1 MEKSFD
7 PEKGILEES
16 WDFEDHNFE
25 KFDDK
30 VNRIGQ
36 ICDISPELQELAI
49 FGNSSNF
56 SLDFTEEEEQVS
68 QISFSFSKV
77 LEERHSFLSE
87 RGEAHNFSSALCSSV
102 GKVESDS
109 IDHSISILDKE
120 FSGSVLKG
128 MVKLRELRLWT

>member
-1 MEKSFD
+1 MVPLEKSFD

-49 FGNSSNF
+49 F
-56 SLDFTEEEEQVS
+56 
-68 QISFSFSKV
+68 
-77 LEERHSFLSE
+77 
-87 RGEAHNFSSALCSSV
+87 
-102 GKVESDS
+102 
-109 IDHSISILDKE
+109 
-120 FSGSVLKG
+120 
-128 MVKLRELRLWT
+128 